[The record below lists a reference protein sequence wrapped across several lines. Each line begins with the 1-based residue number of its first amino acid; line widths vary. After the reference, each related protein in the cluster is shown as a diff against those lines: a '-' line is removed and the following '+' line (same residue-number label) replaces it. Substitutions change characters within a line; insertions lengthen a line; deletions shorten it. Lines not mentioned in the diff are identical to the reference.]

1 MMLRIRWRKVALDL
15 WSNKARTL
23 LVVAAIAVGVF
34 SVGLVATGRH
44 ILLRELNRDYLSSN
58 PASATLYT
66 SPVDSDMIEGVADMP
81 GVDVAEGRRSLR
93 VQVEVGPDQWR
104 DLTLTAV
111 PDFQSMQLDKIIP
124 VDGQWPP
131 RKQDVLIEALSLDFL
146 HASMGNKLL
155 VKLEDGTEKELTVIG
170 AIHDSHVPNA
180 KMINSATGY
189 VTPETMEALGADRL
203 YTEVRFTVSDNV
215 NDKAHIQAVT
225 DAVQDKLEKSGRV
238 VYSTRIPNPGE
249 HWAQEVIETL
259 VLLIG
264 VFGLLILFLS
274 GFLVVNTI
282 SALLSQHTRQIGVM
296 KLVGAKRRQIMG
308 MYMVTVL
315 TYGLLALLIG
325 MPLGIGLALYLVK
338 NFVAG
343 LLNFQ
348 VASLSVPVSVLLLQ
362 VAVGLLVPLL
372 AALWPVLNG
381 VRVTT
386 HKALNSLGMGQG
398 YKKGLLE
405 RIFAAFQ
412 EWLPV
417 QRPLII
423 SLRNTVRR
431 KGRLALTLT
440 TLVLGTALFIAVLS
454 VRDSVQT
461 TVDSFLRFHQYDVRI
476 NFDRPYRL
484 AQIEQIAREVPGVVT
499 VEGWNTASVQRARPD
514 DTDSDPF
521 TLQAAPVDSALMD
534 PPVENGRWLQPTDSY
549 AVVVNTDFIEDE
561 PDVQLGDTI
570 TLNINGREDNWQ
582 VVGVARSTSSGPFVF
597 VSAADY
603 AYVTRSVDQ
612 ANTVRIITAAH
623 DLKSQ
628 EETAVLLST
637 AYQNAG
643 LRVDGTRTT
652 EEIREQ
658 ADFQFNIV
666 VGFLV
671 MMAGLL
677 AMVGGL
683 GLTTTMSINVLER
696 IREIGVLRAIGA
708 SDGSVRLIVV
718 AEGILIGWLSFVA
731 GSLLAVPFS
740 RLLSQQVGNALLGFP
755 LDYSFSFGGMV
766 LWFVII
772 SVLGA
777 AASLGPARNAS
788 RLTIR
793 EVLAYE

>member
-1 MMLRIRWRKVALDL
+1 MLRIRWRKVAIDL

-34 SVGLVATGRH
+34 SVGLVATGQN

-66 SPVDSDMIEGVADMP
+66 SPVDDDMIEGVAAMP
-81 GVDVAEGRRSLR
+81 EVAVAEGRRSLR
-93 VQVEVGPDQWR
+93 VQAQVGPDQWR
-104 DLTLTAV
+104 DLVLTAV
-111 PDFQSMQLDKIIP
+111 PDFQTAQLDKIIP
-124 VDGQWPP
+124 VAGQWPP
-131 RKQDVLIEALSLDFL
+131 RKQELLVEALSLDFL
-146 HASMGNKLL
+146 QAEVGDTLL
-155 VKLEDGTEKELTVIG
+155 IELEDGTQKELQLVGT
-170 AIHDSHVPNA
+170 AHDSQVPNA
-180 KMINSATGY
+180 QITNNAFGY
-189 VTPETMEALGADRL
+189 LTPETLESLGEGRF
-203 YTEVRFTVSDNV
+203 YTEVRFTVAEDAN
-215 NDKAHIQAVT
+215 NKIHIQAIS
-225 DAVQDKLEKSGRV
+225 DAVQDKLEKSGRE

-249 HWAQEVIETL
+249 HWAQEIIETL
-259 VLLIG
+259 VQLIG
-264 VFGLLILFLS
+264 VFGVLILFLS
-274 GFLVVNTI
+274 GFLVINTI

-296 KLVGAKRRQIMG
+296 KLVGAKRRQIMA

-315 TYGLLALLIG
+315 SYGLMALLVG
-325 MPLGIGLALYLVK
+325 MPLGILSAQYLVK
-338 NFVAG
+338 DYVAG

-348 VASLSVPVSVLLLQ
+348 VASISVPASVLLLQ

-381 VRVTT
+381 VQVTT
-386 HKALNSLGMGQG
+386 HKALNSLGISQG
-398 YKKGLLE
+398 YNKGLVE
-405 RIFAAFQ
+405 RWFTAFQ

-440 TLVLGTALFIAVLS
+440 TLVLGTGLFIAVLS

-484 AQIEQIAREVPGVVT
+484 AQIEQIAVETPGVVA
-499 VEGWNTASVQRARPD
+499 VEAWNTGSAQRVRPD
-514 DTDSDPF
+514 GTESDAIS
-521 TLQAAPVDSALMD
+521 LQAAPADSSLMD
-534 PPVENGRWLQPTDSY
+534 PPLEDGRWLQPTDSY
-549 AVVVNTDFIEDE
+549 AIVVNTDFMDDE
-561 PDVQLGDTI
+561 PDVQVGDEI
-570 TLNINGREDNWQ
+570 RLNINGRENDWQ
-582 VVGVARSTSSGPFVF
+582 IVGVVRSTSSGPFVF
-597 VSAADY
+597 LTNDDY
-603 AYVTRSVDQ
+603 AYVTRNIGQ
-612 ANTVRIITAAH
+612 ANTVRVITANH

-637 AYQNAG
+637 SFQNAG
-643 LRVDGTRTT
+643 LRIAGSRAT

-708 SDGSVRLIVV
+708 SDGSVRLIVM
-718 AEGILIGWLSFVA
+718 AEGILIGWLSFIA
-731 GSLLAVPFS
+731 GSLLAIPFS
-740 RLLSQQVGNALLGFP
+740 RILSQQVGVALLGFP
-755 LDYSFSFGGMV
+755 LDYTFSVGGMV
-766 LWFVII
+766 LWLLII

>member
-1 MMLRIRWRKVALDL
+1 MVRIRWRKVALDL

-34 SVGLVATGRH
+34 SVGLVATGQN

-66 SPVDSDMIEGVADMP
+66 SPLDDDMVEGIAAMPEVAT
-81 GVDVAEGRRSLR
+81 AEGRRTLR
-93 VQVEVGPDQWR
+93 VQAQSGPNQWR
-104 DLTLTAV
+104 DLVLTAV
-111 PDFQSMQLDKIIP
+111 PDFQAMQLDKISPI
-124 VDGQWPP
+124 DGQWPP
-131 RKQDVLIEALSLDFL
+131 RKQELLVEALSIDFL
-146 HASMGNKLL
+146 HASLGDTLL
-155 VKLEDGTEKELTVIG
+155 IELEDGTQKELKVVGT
-170 AIHDSHVPNA
+170 AHDSHVPNA
-180 KMINSATGY
+180 QITNNAYGY
-189 VTPETMEALGADRL
+189 VTPETMEALGAGRF
-203 YTEVRFTVSDNV
+203 YTEVRFAVAENST
-215 NDKAHIQAVT
+215 DKVHIQTVAN
-225 DAVQDKLEKSGRV
+225 AVQDKLEKSGRE
-238 VYSTRIPNPGE
+238 VYNTRIPNPGE
-249 HWAQEVIETL
+249 HWAQEVIQTL

-264 VFGLLILFLS
+264 VFGVLILFLS

-315 TYGLLALLIG
+315 TYGLLALLVG
-325 MPLGIGLALYLVK
+325 MPLGIFSAQYLVK
-338 NFVAG
+338 DYVSG
-343 LLNFQ
+343 LLNFR
-348 VASLSVPVSVLLLQ
+348 VTSTAVPVSILLLQ
-362 VAVGLLVPLL
+362 VAVGLLVPVL

-386 HKALNSLGMGQG
+386 HKALNSLGISQG
-398 YKKGLLE
+398 YNKGLIE
-405 RIFAAFQ
+405 HWFTAFQ

-440 TLVLGTALFIAVLS
+440 TLVLGTGLFIAVLS

-484 AQIEQIAREVPGVVT
+484 AQIEQIALEAPGVVA
-499 VEGWNTASVQRARPD
+499 VEGWNTASAQRVRPD
-514 DTDSDPF
+514 DTESD
-521 TLQAAPVDSALMD
+521 TVSLQAAPVDSALMD
-534 PPVENGRWLQPTDSY
+534 PPLEDGRWLLPTDAY
-549 AVVVNTDFIEDE
+549 GIVVNTDFMDDE
-561 PDVQLGDTI
+561 PDVRLGDTI
-570 TLNINGREDNWQ
+570 TLKINGRENDWQ

-603 AYVTRSVDQ
+603 AYVTRNVDQ
-612 ANTVRIITAAH
+612 ANTVRVVTTAH

-628 EETAVLLST
+628 EATAVLLTT

-643 LRVDGTRTT
+643 LRVDGSRPT
-652 EEIREQ
+652 EEIRQQ

-671 MMAGLL
+671 LMAGLL
-677 AMVGGL
+677 ALVGGL

-731 GSLLAVPFS
+731 GSLLALPFS

-755 LDYSFSFGGMV
+755 LDYSFSFAGMV
-766 LWFVII
+766 LWFAII